1 MPGSPH
7 PLWERW
13 RCIQLLV
20 VLNSLRCWLELFES
34 LVFGFVWSLWTPF
47 PVVFSHFFFIE
58 VSSKT
63 WKPLRPFPTYQNW
76 RMMQNDECCVSIS
89 HIRVCLMK
97 TMWRV
102 REEYEDLIHRF
113 FSKSHQEE
121 QFPFA
126 TSTHFSFFQAM
137 ISLSVIPCPRAP
149 WQQGGARFLRKPHRC
164 AKTIRLQQVH
174 RPSMEAFHLRELRSF
189 ILNEVLYIFDIF
201 IFDFVLFI
209 KWFIFVG
216 TQQPRCRSTA
226 AATGPWPGAKVF
238 SDHGN
243 AQEGVEHLK
252 CKKESFEVASKLH
265 CIRQLEKQ
273 ISVQGWLGWLW
284 VFWGLPGGDP
294 CAPAPGATERETA
307 HGEAPCTT
315 TTTRQG
321 IECWIAYD
329 DCRRSIILATNGLWP
344 QHLVKTATLKSNSW
358 CQYTAISGYM
368 WMITM
373 YRWVGRKQREILN
386 FRPLLWCVV
395 QDWCIR
401 LNKR

>member
-174 RPSMEAFHLRELRSF
+174 RSSMEAFHLRELRSF

-216 TQQPRCRSTA
+216 TQPRCRSTA

-243 AQEGVEHLK
+243 AQEGVENLK
-252 CKKESFEVASKLH
+252 CKKRKFWSRFKTSLH
-265 CIRQLEKQ
+265 
-273 ISVQGWLGWLW
+273 ST
-284 VFWGLPGGDP
+284 
-294 CAPAPGATERETA
+294 ARETNFSSRMTWMTLSLLRTSWWRPMCPRA
-307 HGEAPCTT
+307 RGHWAWNRAWWSPLYD
-315 TTTRQG
+315 
-321 IECWIAYD
+321 YD
-329 DCRRSIILATNGLWP
+329 DQAGYWVLDCLWWL
-344 QHLVKTATLKSNSW
+344 QEIN
-358 CQYTAISGYM
+358 YTS
-368 WMITM
+368 
-373 YRWVGRKQREILN
+373 
-386 FRPLLWCVV
+386 
-395 QDWCIR
+395 
-401 LNKR
+401 NKRIVTTAPRQNCYFEIELLMPIYCNIWIYVDDDNVQVGWAEAARDPQL

>member
-1 MPGSPH
+1 M
-7 PLWERW
+7 RFYT
-13 RCIQLLV
+13 
-20 VLNSLRCWLELFES
+20 SLTFLS
-34 LVFGFVWSLWTPF
+34 
-47 PVVFSHFFFIE
+47 
-58 VSSKT
+58 
-63 WKPLRPFPTYQNW
+63 
-76 RMMQNDECCVSIS
+76 SIS
-89 HIRVCLMK
+89 SCLSSGLSSLEPNS
-97 TMWRV
+97 RGV
-102 REEYEDLIHRF
+102 DPPRRRRDHD
-113 FSKSHQEE
+113 QERKCFRITE
-121 QFPFA
+121 
-126 TSTHFSFFQAM
+126 T
-137 ISLSVIPCPRAP
+137 PR
-149 WQQGGARFLRKPHRC
+149 K
-164 AKTIRLQQVH
+164 
-174 RPSMEAFHLRELRSF
+174 
-189 ILNEVLYIFDIF
+189 VLKI
-201 IFDFVLFI
+201 
-209 KWFIFVG
+209 W
-216 TQQPRCRSTA
+216 
-226 AATGPWPGAKVF
+226 
-238 SDHGN
+238 N
-243 AQEGVEHLK
+243 A
-252 CKKESFEVASKLH
+252 KKESFEVASKLH

-368 WMITM
+368 WMMTM